1 MTLVGHMLTGTA
13 IGVVTMPNYPRTRQK
28 TIFLLVFAL
37 LATVPDWPFR
47 NWGHAKYYVSHS
59 IFINL
64 LLIGI
69 VGTILYIA
77 PRTWRK
83 HSLIPATHSL
93 SWQVMLGG
101 SLAWMSHLLLDTFYN
116 HKKGLAMFWPLSSA
130 RLALPIP
137 WLAVAS
143 RPFLPV
149 TTGNLRIILLDF
161 LTFFPLVIFAIIIRK
176 TFIQNYAQKSERIAI
191 DLKWITVGFV
201 LFMII
206 IIVLDDA
213 GRLPGVLA
221 IFYSFHYGDKAGHF
235 LLMGLMNFLVVLSF
249 PIRRSA
255 NLAQSSLV
263 CSLIVGALVTLEE
276 GSQVFFSTRTA
287 SLADLASSYAGIIL
301 FGVLAYWL
309 RARKARI
316 EIKAME
322 EGQIGE

>member
-13 IGVVTMPNYPRTRQK
+13 IGVVAMPDYPRTRQK
-28 TIFLLVFAL
+28 TIFLVVFAL

-59 IFINL
+59 LFINL
-64 LLIGI
+64 LLISFI
-69 VGTILYIA
+69 WTILFIV
-77 PRTWRK
+77 PRIWK
-83 HSLIPATHSL
+83 KFSLIPPIRAL
-93 SWQVMLGG
+93 SWQVLLCG

-116 HKKGLAMFWPLSSA
+116 HKKGLAIFWPLSST
-130 RLALPIP
+130 RVALPIP
-137 WLAVAS
+137 WLAVVS

-161 LTFFPLVIFAIIIRK
+161 LTFFPLVVFAIVIRT
-176 TFIQNYAQKSERIAI
+176 TFIQNDVRKSERLPI
-191 DLKWITVGFV
+191 DLKWVTVGFV

-213 GRLPGVLA
+213 GRLPSVLA

-249 PIRRSA
+249 PVRRSA
-255 NLAQSSLV
+255 NLAQSSLA
-263 CSLIVGALVTLEE
+263 CSLVVGALVTLEE
-276 GSQVFFSTRTA
+276 ASQVFFSTRTA

-309 RARKARI
+309 RERKTRI
-316 EIKAME
+316 EIKVME
-322 EGQIGE
+322 EEQIGE